1 MDDRTAALLRQAWPR
16 QLVFLVFITALLFAP
31 AGTLD
36 FWQAWLFLAVFV
48 ACMVPLGIY
57 FVRTDPA
64 LVERRMR
71 AGPAAEQ
78 EPVQKVAIGIVCA
91 ALLAMLIVP
100 GFDRRWHWSG
110 VPAWLTVVADATIVA
125 SFVIFFYVMKQNS
138 FAAATVR
145 VDRGQTVVSTGL
157 YGVVRHP
164 MYMGTL
170 PLTIAMPLAL
180 GSWWALL
187 PVLAI
192 VPALVWRLVDEERV
206 LRRDLP
212 GYAAYCARV
221 RYRLV
226 PGIW

>member
-145 VDRGQTVVSTGL
+145 VERGQTVVSTGL

>member
-36 FWQAWLFLAVFV
+36 FWQAWLFLAVSV

-57 FVRTDPA
+57 FVLTDPA

-170 PLTIAMPLAL
+170 PLTIAVPLAL

>member
-57 FVRTDPA
+57 SGRTDPA

-145 VDRGQTVVSTGL
+145 VERGQTVVSTGL

-206 LRRDLP
+206 LGRDLP

-221 RYRLV
+221 HYRLV

>member
-145 VDRGQTVVSTGL
+145 VERGQTVISTGL

-170 PLTIAMPLAL
+170 PLTTAMPLAL

>member
-1 MDDRTAALLRQAWPR
+1 MNFFTAETMRR
-16 QLVFLVFITALLFAP
+16 LFAP
-31 AGTLD
+31 RHELSCSWWTWRRLLARLRERGRRRSRESGAFLLGRRSDGRARVVDFVLYDDLD
-36 FWQAWLFLAVFV
+36 PHCLD
-48 ACMVPLGIY
+48 
-57 FVRTDPA
+57 T
-64 LVERRMR
+64 
-71 AGPAAEQ
+71 
-78 EPVQKVAIGIVCA
+78 GIVRFDGRHFG
-91 ALLAMLIVP
+91 ALWDLCKVR
-100 GFDRRWHWSG
+100 G
-110 VPAWLTVVADATIVA
+110 LTVVADATIVA

-145 VDRGQTVVSTGL
+145 VERGQTVISTGL

>member
-145 VDRGQTVVSTGL
+145 VEREQTVVSTGL

>member
-145 VDRGQTVVSTGL
+145 VERGQTVVSTGL

-164 MYMGTL
+164 MYMGTQ

>member
-145 VDRGQTVVSTGL
+145 VEREQTVVSTGL

-187 PVLAI
+187 PVIAI

>member
-145 VDRGQTVVSTGL
+145 VEREQTVVSTGL

-192 VPALVWRLVDEERV
+192 VPPLVWRLIDEDRV

>member
-57 FVRTDPA
+57 FVLTDPA

-145 VDRGQTVVSTGL
+145 VERGQTVISTGL

>member
-110 VPAWLTVVADATIVA
+110 VPAWLTVIADATIVA

-145 VDRGQTVVSTGL
+145 VEREQTVVSTGL

-170 PLTIAMPLAL
+170 PLTTAMPLAL

-221 RYRLV
+221 HYRLV

>member
-145 VDRGQTVVSTGL
+145 VERGQTVISTGL

-170 PLTIAMPLAL
+170 PLTIAVPLAL

>member
-110 VPAWLTVVADATIVA
+110 VPAWLTVIADATIVA

-145 VDRGQTVVSTGL
+145 VEREQTVVSTGL

-170 PLTIAMPLAL
+170 PLTTAMPLAL

>member
-57 FVRTDPA
+57 FVLTDPA

-145 VDRGQTVVSTGL
+145 VEREQTVVSTGL

>member
-145 VDRGQTVVSTGL
+145 VERGQTVVSTGL

-206 LRRDLP
+206 LTHGLP

>member
-145 VDRGQTVVSTGL
+145 VEREQTVVSTGL

-170 PLTIAMPLAL
+170 PLTTAMPLAL

>member
-145 VDRGQTVVSTGL
+145 VERGQTVVSTGL

-170 PLTIAMPLAL
+170 PLTTAMPLAL

-221 RYRLV
+221 HYRLV

>member
-110 VPAWLTVVADATIVA
+110 VPAWLTVVAWVSLAVALATAGLILFDIFGRGNRQQMLEIVRNNA
-125 SFVIFFYVMKQNS
+125 IFSSKPMK
-138 FAAATVR
+138 
-145 VDRGQTVVSTGL
+145 
-157 YGVVRHP
+157 
-164 MYMGTL
+164 
-170 PLTIAMPLAL
+170 
-180 GSWWALL
+180 
-187 PVLAI
+187 
-192 VPALVWRLVDEERV
+192 
-206 LRRDLP
+206 LRRSEQSVESLEKDLIQAQRKEQP
-212 GYAAYCARV
+212 
-221 RYRLV
+221 
-226 PGIW
+226 

>member
-145 VDRGQTVVSTGL
+145 VERGQTVVSTGL

-170 PLTIAMPLAL
+170 PLTIAVPLAL

>member
-145 VDRGQTVVSTGL
+145 VERGQTVVSTGL

-164 MYMGTL
+164 MYMGTQ

-187 PVLAI
+187 PVIAI

>member
-145 VDRGQTVVSTGL
+145 VEREQTVVSTGL

-170 PLTIAMPLAL
+170 PLTIAVPLAL